1 MWGSRLMIG
10 MLFFLF
16 ALIAAVIYYFLGR
29 IPTLLRVLV
38 SIAAF
43 VILSGLF
50 SSAILKIG
58 DQASPN
64 AITITPEMMSEAA
77 KHKKK

>member
-10 MLFFLF
+10 VLFFLF

-38 SIAAF
+38 SIAAL

-64 AITITPEMMSEAA
+64 AITITPEMMNEAA
-77 KHKKK
+77 KHKKE

>member
-10 MLFFLF
+10 MLFLF

-50 SSAILKIG
+50 ASAILKIG

-64 AITITPEMMSEAA
+64 AITITPEMMNEAA
-77 KHKKK
+77 KHKKE

>member
-10 MLFFLF
+10 VLFFLF

-50 SSAILKIG
+50 ASAILKIG

-64 AITITPEMMSEAA
+64 AITITPEMMNEAA
-77 KHKKK
+77 KHKKE